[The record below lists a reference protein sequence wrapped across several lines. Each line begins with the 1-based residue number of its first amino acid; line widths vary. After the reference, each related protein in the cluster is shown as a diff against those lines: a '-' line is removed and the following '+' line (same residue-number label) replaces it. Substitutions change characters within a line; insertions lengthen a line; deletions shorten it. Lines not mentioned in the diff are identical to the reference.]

1 MSAKDPEAVE
11 PTPAEVDAQVVQRLK
26 DLFRGGSTISDETAA
41 VVAERIYAIDA
52 PRLGNE
58 MAPFGNL
65 PTWERVKFDRMA
77 RAAIQ
82 AFLET
87 DKPPFEVSGA

>member
-1 MSAKDPEAVE
+1 MEEPQLSA
-11 PTPAEVDAQVVQRLK
+11 AEVDAQVVQRLR

-41 VVAERIYAIDA
+41 IVAERIYSIDA

-58 MAPFGNL
+58 TSPFANL
-65 PTWERVKFDRMA
+65 SPWERVKFDRMA

-87 DKPPFEVSGA
+87 DKPVFEARDA